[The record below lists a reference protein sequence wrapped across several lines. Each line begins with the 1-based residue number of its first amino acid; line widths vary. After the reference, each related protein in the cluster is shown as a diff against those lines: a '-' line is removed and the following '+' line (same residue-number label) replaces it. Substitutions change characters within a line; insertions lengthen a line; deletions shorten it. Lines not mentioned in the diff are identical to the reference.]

1 MNALEL
7 PESWLESPIRT
18 VIYGAG
24 GTGSQVID
32 QLASL
37 DACMRQ
43 LGHPGFDVTVYDPD
57 RVSRSNIG
65 RQRFTHGDVGQH
77 KSCILVHRINAFYNV
92 NWKFE
97 VSEGPMTPSWADL
110 VISCTDLA
118 TFRANFAAANK
129 KSLRPTLWLDFGNGN
144 ATAQCILGHMG
155 GAYKGRI
162 PHVADLYPEL
172 ASMQQVDVEQPSCS
186 TEEALRRQPWPI
198 NREIAMKGVGM
209 LWTLLREG
217 RLDYHG
223 VHMGMAPLSLST
235 MPIDPASWAFYGYP
249 APKPRRKRTGESV
262 QSP

>member
-1 MNALEL
+1 MNFFQL
-7 PESWLESPIRT
+7 PEHWLDSPIRT
-18 VIYGAG
+18 YVYGAG

-43 LGHPGFDVTVYDPD
+43 LGHPGFAVTLFDPD

-65 RQRFTHGDVGQH
+65 RQRFTHEDVGQY
-77 KSCILVHRINAFYNV
+77 KSLLLAHRINAFYKF
-92 NWKFE
+92 NWRYEACKGE
-97 VSEGPMTPSWADL
+97 LQPAMADL
-110 VISCTDLA
+110 VLTCTDLA
-118 TFRANFAAANK
+118 SFRAEFADANRK
-129 KSLRPTLWLDFGNGN
+129 RTSNTLWLDFGNGDT
-144 ATAQCILGHMG
+144 TAQCILGHLG
-155 GAYKGRI
+155 GAVQDRL

-172 ASMQQVDVEQPSCS
+172 ATMQRVDAEQPSCS

-223 VHMGMAPLSLST
+223 VQMSMKPLSLTT
-235 MPIDPASWAFYGYP
+235 MPIDPTTWAFYGY
-249 APKPRRKRTGESV
+249 APTRQRRK
-262 QSP
+262 

>member
-1 MNALEL
+1 MTEL
-7 PESWLESPIRT
+7 LLPASWIDSPIRT
-18 VIYGAG
+18 FIYGVG

-65 RQRFTHGDVGQH
+65 RQRFTHSDVGH
-77 KSCILVHRINAFYNV
+77 YKSLILCHRINAFYNV
-92 NWKFE
+92 NWKNAPE
-97 VSEGPMTPSWADL
+97 KGPMKPRFADL
-110 VISCTDLA
+110 ILTCTDLA
-118 TFRANFAAANK
+118 TFRAAFAAENH
-129 KSLRPTLWLDFGNGN
+129 KSQTDALWMDFGNGD
-144 ATAQCILGHMG
+144 ATAQCILGHLS
-155 GAYKGRI
+155 GAHKDRI

-223 VHMGMAPLSLST
+223 VQLGMAPLSLST
-235 MPIDPASWAFYGYP
+235 MPIDADTWAFYGYTR
-249 APKPRRKRTGESV
+249 KKRRARGKV
-262 QSP
+262 